1 MTAEAPPQD
10 GTVVELLVEGEWIT
24 AYWDEQADDM
34 SPYGTPGFA
43 DEENRLLILDF
54 EDWRLTDRFVDAE
67 SDRRREHEEIEEGKR
82 LDAAQARREARKEAK
97 ERTERTRAH
106 LVERFTKL
114 SGEAPTDT
122 SIRALRREVGR
133 LDRIASMESLGK
145 IMKGFG
151 F

>member
-10 GTVVELLVEGEWIT
+10 GTVVELLVEGEWIS

-34 SPYGTPGFA
+34 SPYGCPGFA

-67 SDRRREHEEIEEGKR
+67 GDRRREHEEIEEGKR

-106 LVERFTKL
+106 LIERFTKL

-122 SIRALRREVGR
+122 SIRSLRREVGR

>member
-67 SDRRREHEEIEEGKR
+67 GDRRREHEEIEEGKR

-114 SGEAPTDT
+114 SGEEPTDT